1 MPTNKPI
8 TVGCRYFNWR
18 LRQRPNGIW
27 QADARGNNKLK
38 GRRHSLG
45 TRELDE
51 AKTFVHLLDEQMAAE
66 QGLLSQQTIL
76 DRSEFNLTIDAGFNE
91 YQMHIE
97 RPRAAGGPKAGTRK
111 RYERIMRAFRKFLD
125 VKRIQYCEQI
135 TRSVLNEYATYR
147 SDACKDS
154 SVKLE
159 LLQVRTFLNFLREER
174 LLSPDT
180 HFKFRTKKPKKS
192 KRRYCPLRE
201 EVRAILHVAKGKPR
215 SLWLYRAVMM
225 FCQTGLRLGEIA
237 QLTSHDV
244 NLDLNV
250 IFVLDEE
257 EDDESDKETK
267 TGESRFI
274 PITSELRPILEE
286 LVNVDNRRLF
296 SGPRGGKL
304 RSDTFNEHLRLEVL
318 VPLKERFPHAKFQS
332 ITAHCLRH
340 FFKTY
345 CTYCDISEAEIE
357 AWMGHSTGSM
367 SRRYFHEDIE
377 LANESIRKFK
387 PLLADNNKPNQE
399 VEKRNTENFSD
410 EKGQPSVA
418 AASNFI
424 PEVAT

>member
-1 MPTNKPI
+1 M
-8 TVGCRYFNWR
+8 
-18 LRQRPNGIW
+18 
-27 QADARGNNKLK
+27 
-38 GRRHSLG
+38 
-45 TRELDE
+45 
-51 AKTFVHLLDEQMAAE
+51 
-66 QGLLSQQTIL
+66 
-76 DRSEFNLTIDAGFNE
+76 
-91 YQMHIE
+91 
-97 RPRAAGGPKAGTRK
+97 
-111 RYERIMRAFRKFLD
+111 
-125 VKRIQYCEQI
+125 
-135 TRSVLNEYATYR
+135 
-147 SDACKDS
+147 
-154 SVKLE
+154 KLE

-215 SLWLYRAVMM
+215 SLWLYHAVMM

-237 QLTSHDV
+237 QLTGHDV

-257 EDDESDKETK
+257 EDDESEKETK

-274 PITSELRPILEE
+274 PISKELRPILDK

-304 RSDTFNEHLRLEVL
+304 RSDTFNEHLRSEIL

-357 AWMGHSTGSM
+357 AWMGHNTGSM
-367 SRRYFHEDIE
+367 SRRYFHDDIE
-377 LANESIRKFK
+377 LACESIRRFK
-387 PLLADNNKPNQE
+387 PLLPANDEPNPE
-399 VEKRNTENFSD
+399 VDKQNTEDFSA
-410 EKGQPSVA
+410 ETGQSNVVA
-418 AASNFI
+418 DSNLTRRT
-424 PEVAT
+424 AT